1 MTVDATHK
9 TDGWLTAVLRP
20 AGSLDTSRV
29 ALLVQALTALAASSD
44 MLIVD
49 LTATTVPDPQQLAM
63 ALRGP
68 AQRFAAPE
76 KCLLLVGGS
85 SDVLRS
91 LTRAGDGP
99 RAWRTLLQR

>member
-29 ALLVQALTALAASSD
+29 ARLVQALTALAASSD

-49 LTATTVPDPQQLAM
+49 LTATTV
-63 ALRGP
+63 
-68 AQRFAAPE
+68 
-76 KCLLLVGGS
+76 
-85 SDVLRS
+85 
-91 LTRAGDGP
+91 
-99 RAWRTLLQR
+99 RAWRRADQGMRQWLESG